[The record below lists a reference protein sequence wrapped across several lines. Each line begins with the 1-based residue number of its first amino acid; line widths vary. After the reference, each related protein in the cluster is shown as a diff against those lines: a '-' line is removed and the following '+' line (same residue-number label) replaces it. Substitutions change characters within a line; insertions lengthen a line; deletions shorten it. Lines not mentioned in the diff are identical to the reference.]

1 MECIKCKKDIP
12 DGSVF
17 CCWCGKQQQA
27 PQRKAL
33 KRANGTGTVYKLQGR
48 RTRPWVA
55 AKNKVVIGY
64 YAKKTDALE
73 ALEHLSGKDLTNR
86 YNMTF
91 AEVFELYNWTFKQV
105 YKAWKDEHFRDIG
118 AKGIESYERAYDV
131 FEPLHDRK
139 FRELRTAD
147 YQIVIDKYSD
157 KSHSLLSKFKQLA
170 TQMSQ
175 WGIRQELITTNFAS
189 FIKLPENVKKE
200 KEIFS
205 EEDIQKLEADG
216 SQAAKLTL
224 MMVYTGMRI
233 GELFGLRTENVHETY
248 VIGGEKTEAGRNR
261 IIPIRSEGRKYF
273 AEFKERAKGELL
285 ISGYA
290 GQKVIANFRKRDY
303 YPLLER
309 LGISKKTPHAT
320 RHTFASWAVANNIKP
335 ELLQKMLGHADYSTT
350 ANIYEHFDIDQ
361 LVNAID
367 APVTNTLLTNQKTTK
382 KKKP

>member
-1 MECIKCKKDIP
+1 MECIKCKKEIP
-12 DGSVF
+12 SGSVF
-17 CCWCGKQQQA
+17 CCWCGKKQEAA
-27 PQRKAL
+27 PKKAL

-55 AKNKVVIGY
+55 AKGKTIIGY
-64 YAKKTDALE
+64 FDKKTAALE
-73 ALEHLSGKDLTNR
+73 ALARLQGRSIDEI
-86 YNMTF
+86 
-91 AEVFELYNWTFKQV
+91 YNWTFKEV
-105 YKAWKDEHFRDIG
+105 YEAWKDEHFRDIG
-118 AKGIESYERAYDV
+118 AKGTESYERAYDI
-131 FEPLHDRK
+131 FEPLHERK

-147 YQIVIDKYSD
+147 YQTVIDQYTAKSYST
-157 KSHSLLSKFKQLA
+157 LSKFKQLV

-205 EEDIQKLEADG
+205 ADEIKKIEKDG
-216 SQAAKLTL
+216 SQEARLVL
-224 MMVYTGMRI
+224 MMIYTGMRI

-248 VIGGEKTEAGRNR
+248 VIGGEKTKAGRNR

-285 ISGYA
+285 ISGYE
-290 GQKVIANFRKRDY
+290 GQKVAANFRNRDY

-309 LGISKKTPHAT
+309 LGIPKKTPHAT

-361 LVNAID
+361 LVEAID
-367 APVTNTLLTNQKTTK
+367 APVANTLLTNQKAVK
-382 KKKP
+382 NKNP

>member
-1 MECIKCKKDIP
+1 MECIKCKKEIP
-12 DGSVF
+12 AGSVF
-17 CCWCGKQQQA
+17 CCWCGKKQGAA
-27 PQRKAL
+27 PKKAL

-55 AKNKVVIGY
+55 AKGKTIIGY
-64 YAKKTDALE
+64 FDKKTAALE
-73 ALEHLSGKDLTNR
+73 ALARLQGRSIDEI
-86 YNMTF
+86 
-91 AEVFELYNWTFKQV
+91 YNWTFKQV
-105 YKAWKDEHFRDIG
+105 YEAWKDEHFREIG
-118 AKGIESYERAYDV
+118 VKGTESYERAYDV

-147 YQIVIDKYSD
+147 YQAIMDKYRD
-157 KSHSLLSKFKQLA
+157 KSHSLLSKFKQLT

-205 EEDIQKLEADG
+205 KEDIQKLEADS
-216 SQAAKLTL
+216 SQEARLVL
-224 MMVYTGMRI
+224 MLIYTGMRI
-233 GELFGLRTENVHETY
+233 GELFGLRTENVYETY

-285 ISGYA
+285 ISGYS
-290 GQKVIANFRKRDY
+290 GQKVIANFRNRDY

-367 APVTNTLLTNQKTTK
+367 APVTNALLTNQKSSK
-382 KKKP
+382 KEKP

>member
-1 MECIKCKKDIP
+1 MAQCVKCKKEIP
-12 DGSVF
+12 DGSPF
-17 CCWCGKQQQA
+17 CCWCGRRQQDTQK
-27 PQRKAL
+27 KAL

-48 RTRPWVA
+48 RKRPWVA
-55 AKNKVVIGY
+55 AKSGVIVGY
-64 YAKKTDALE
+64 YDKKTSALE
-73 ALEHLSGKDLTNR
+73 ALARLQGRSLDEI
-86 YNMTF
+86 
-91 AEVFELYNWTFKQV
+91 YNWTFKEV
-105 YKAWKDEHFRDIG
+105 YEAWKDEHFRDIG
-118 AKGIESYERAYDV
+118 EKGTESYERAYNI
-131 FEPLHDRK
+131 FEPLHERK

-147 YQIVIDKYSD
+147 YQAVIDQYSA
-157 KSHSLLSKFKQLA
+157 KSYSTLSKFKQLV

-205 EEDIQKLEADG
+205 ADEIKKIEKDG
-216 SQAAKLTL
+216 SQEARLVL
-224 MMVYTGMRI
+224 MMIYTGMRI

-248 VIGGEKTEAGRNR
+248 VIGGEKTKAGRNR

-285 ISGYA
+285 ISGYD
-290 GQKVIANFRKRDY
+290 GQKVAANFRNRDY

-309 LGISKKTPHAT
+309 LGIPKKTPHAA

-361 LVNAID
+361 LVEAID
-367 APVTNTLLTNQKTTK
+367 APVANTLLTNQKAVK
-382 KKKP
+382 NKNP